1 MKFKRRHRYRIK
13 ISSNPLKFLILIHF
27 LYKSNLNYYKILRFY
42 QKSLQHRHKKLIK
55 PAKVRWNKIKK
66 VIYIK
71 RNLILHLVVPTVL
84 PLIHHL
90 IHPLWKNEKMIVGA
104 EMIADEETIVDEEM
118 IVVLTT
124 EKGESIKII
133 NRVDQDKNHILKA
146 KTA

>member
-1 MKFKRRHRYRIK
+1 
-13 ISSNPLKFLILIHF
+13 
-27 LYKSNLNYYKILRFY
+27 
-42 QKSLQHRHKKLIK
+42 
-55 PAKVRWNKIKK
+55 
-66 VIYIK
+66 
-71 RNLILHLVVPTVL
+71 
-84 PLIHHL
+84 
-90 IHPLWKNEKMIVGA
+90 MIVGA